1 MPTSNDSEH
10 KRVVFA
16 LAGRRLDAPDVK
28 QRRFPAEN
36 VDEVRARLRS
46 LFAARNA
53 AVLVSSAAC
62 GADLLALEAA
72 ESQHMKRRIVLPFP
86 RDVFRRTS
94 VVDRPG
100 EWGTIYDRVLDKV
113 ENENGLVV
121 LGCSEDDPSAYTA
134 TNHTILDE
142 AVSLAHQQ
150 RLGVAAVVVWDQQ
163 SRGPD
168 DITEQF
174 SKEASRRNIEVLS
187 ISTL

>member
-1 MPTSNDSEH
+1 MPTSNASEH
-10 KRVVFA
+10 KRVVIA
-16 LAGRRLDAPDVK
+16 LAGRRVDAPDLK

-36 VDEVRARLRS
+36 VDEVRRRIGR
-46 LFAARNA
+46 LFAHRNA

-100 EWGTIYDRVLDKV
+100 AWGTAYDRVLDQV
-113 ENENGLVV
+113 ENENGLVM
-121 LGCSEDDPSAYTA
+121 LGYSEHDSDAYA
-134 TNHTILDE
+134 LTNRAILDE
-142 AVSLAHQQ
+142 AVSLAHKDG
-150 RLGVAAVVVWDQQ
+150 LDVAAAVVWDQR

-174 SKEASRRNIEVLS
+174 LTEASRRNLEILS
-187 ISTL
+187 VSTL